1 MVRKSTSKFTKRYK
15 KKHHKRVTRK
25 YKGGLTPTPKGSRSI
40 KQKNVK
46 SVKSGKFENFG
57 FKMQPL
63 VIKNSSGKKSSSYGF
78 PTSSPKSLRCKS
90 GDTDCIEMKKEM
102 ELQRLIKIAESK
114 NPHTPKTPD
123 AREAR
128 ELFKKNRRAAKE
140 NPQAYEEADAAE
152 WKKALG
158 KKTLEPVNLNQ
169 KTIDYYLSK
178 KK

>member
-1 MVRKSTSKFTKRYK
+1 MVRKSTRKFTKRYRK
-15 KKHHKRVTRK
+15 KTHKTVRRK
-25 YKGGLTPTPKGSRSI
+25 YKGGLTPKGSRSL
-40 KQKNVK
+40 KQKTG
-46 SVKSGKFENFG
+46 KSGKFENFG

-63 VIKNSSGKKSSSYGF
+63 VIRNSSGKKSSSYGF
-78 PTSSPKSLRCKS
+78 PSSSPKSLKCNS
-90 GDTDCIEMKKEM
+90 GDTGCIEMKKEM
-102 ELQRLIKIAESK
+102 ELHRLITIAENK
-114 NPHTPKTPD
+114 NPHTPNSPD

-158 KKTLEPVNLNQ
+158 KKALEPVNLNQ
-169 KTIDYYLSK
+169 KTIDYYLTK